1 MVVSFFEFC
10 GYISY
15 GTLFFSC
22 ELKNSLWNFY
32 HILAFCVLQLQECI
46 GSAITAMG
54 PEKLLMLLPISLNEE
69 NLDCSNVWLLP
80 ILKKYVVG
88 SSLGFFM
95 EHVVPLAESFERAC
109 REGTSSTNKA
119 LSVNYM
125 KLTFI
130 YHSNII

>member
-1 MVVSFFEFC
+1 MGVKGPINSVWN
-10 GYISY
+10 
-15 GTLFFSC
+15 LF
-22 ELKNSLWNFY
+22 
-32 HILAFCVLQLQECI
+32 HIFCVLQLQECI

-69 NLDCSNVWLLP
+69 DLDCSNIWLLP

-88 SSLGFFM
+88 SSLRFFM

-125 KLTFI
+125 KITFI
-130 YHSNII
+130 YHNNII